1 MDRWRLCL
9 VVFLVAYAVV
19 LSLDLSFMSM
29 QWDEVN
35 HFNGGLLLIRVDLAQ
50 YAVTS
55 SFYPPVFNLVTAGF
69 FEVAGASV
77 FVGRFVAVTFS
88 VLSVAAVF
96 EVARGLYGARVA
108 LASVLLFAVMPG
120 VVWLSRIAM
129 IETMLLFVFCVSM
142 LFFLRWMKTN
152 RQSDMALSLAAFA
165 VGVAVKYQSLVVLPV
180 IMVLYMLF
188 WKRDYLKT
196 QAALLVKFPRVAALA
211 VGAALAC
218 VLLVVLF
225 TSGLLQPWVYAIQ
238 VGTADKSL
246 YSVRF
251 PIPIFYL
258 VEMTWPYSNAH
269 PISLFLYALGIAGL
283 GFFALRHRREDKMLL
298 VWFLAVYA
306 IFTVIPNRQWRYVTL
321 LFPVLAVSAAS
332 LLSSSLSS
340 ARKIWQS
347 AKTSLTKKTLAKT
360 AAVLLIA
367 FTAVGF
373 YFSTSDAYSW
383 VAKDQLNV
391 PLDQAAA
398 YALPR
403 LGEEGAVMV
412 VCPMNLISQDMVWFY
427 LNSPRVSQNQ
437 VYQYPELAVDSYT
450 PTIDM
455 AELAALCQSRGVKC
469 LFLYENGEGNRFFQS
484 DLTSQKVFAI
494 LNSTQSFT
502 YETSVGSAP
511 YRVFIFSFP

>member
-9 VVFLVAYAVV
+9 VFFLVVYAIV
-19 LSLDLSFMSM
+19 LSLNLSYMSM

-35 HFNGGLLLIRVDLAQ
+35 HFNGGLLLTRGNLAQ
-50 YAVTS
+50 YAATS

-88 VLSVAAVF
+88 VLSVAVVF

-108 LASVLLFAVMPG
+108 LASAALFAVMPG
-120 VVWLSRIAM
+120 IVWLGRIAM
-129 IETMLLFVFCVSM
+129 IETMQLFVFCVSM

-152 RQSDMALSLAAFA
+152 RQRDMAFSLAAFA

-180 IMVLYMLF
+180 IMVAYMLF
-188 WKRDYLKT
+188 WKRAYLKNQLAT
-196 QAALLVKFPRVAALA
+196 VTKYPRVIALA
-211 VGAALAC
+211 VAGFFAVVFLF
-218 VLLVVLF
+218 VLY
-225 TSGLLQPWVYAIQ
+225 TSGLLQPWLYAIQ

-251 PIPIFYL
+251 PIPIFYF

-269 PISLFLYALGIAGL
+269 PISLFLYALGLAGL
-283 GFFALRHRREDKMLL
+283 GFFALRHRREDKYLL

-306 IFTVIPNRQWRYVTL
+306 IFTLIPNRQWRYVTL

-332 LLSSSLSS
+332 LLASSLGG
-340 ARKIWQS
+340 ARRIWQS
-347 AKTSLTKKTLAKT
+347 TKSSLTKKTLAKT

-398 YALPR
+398 YALPQ
-403 LGEEGAVMV
+403 LGADGAVMV

-450 PTIDM
+450 PTVNM
-455 AELAALCQSRGVKC
+455 AELAGLCRSHGVKC

-484 DLTSQKVFAI
+484 DLTSQKVFDM

-502 YETSVGSAP
+502 YETSVGTAP